1 MSTNGAYSAPTLNEL
16 LAAKNEK
23 AALSLIKKGGVD
35 LKESDSSGLSPIHW
49 AANQGFKKVFAALVK
64 RDVSP
69 FTPDQHGYAPY
80 YHATIQQREDFLD
93 FFHKNYP
100 LSLPKSTTTSFNQD
114 VDNALRNC
122 GLHSFS
128 IKLPIFEDSTEEKID
143 DNVEKTL
150 VSDKKKQTAIFLRS
164 LFTPITLDANK
175 RKSDSKSESLTE
187 LTPAFLSQIAY
198 GLVEEMHP
206 LEILKMLTQDYKE
219 MTWEAK
225 LSCIYLIKELIRI
238 DNKNEWIATPKF
250 QAALEKFLYPLSN
263 VIAMASLTAKI
274 KQLYGHNSIS
284 SVGSHQSAIALS
296 FDLAKAFTEASLQL
310 TPQNFLAINILKKA
324 ESNAAFQAIST
335 LTNKLSQ
342 MVCMDILLAPTIEI
356 AIQQYKFYLDVI
368 KHCLK
373 EEPLSTSNN
382 MPYNFAAA
390 FAIYT
395 GLQFN
400 VIRRLECINQGL
412 LAEDN
417 KQRLPKYD
425 GILQRLQRY
434 DNIFSNQGSFKT
446 LRDLTSQFPECI
458 PVIAIYSADKDKIS
472 ENTQLTDRITLFGKL
487 NQKFSEHF
495 DYLCTLRHL
504 SATSYQT
511 DFMRKLEDFVYS
523 ERATYWY
530 SYQLE
535 PAKIIQL
542 DETLDLHKL
551 EEVLKFCKDI
561 HAPLV
566 VEQAS
571 KRYTGKEAKKLLSN
585 SLIKQAAPQE
595 TIDVLVRLCE
605 VIIKNFKADMP
616 KSEIVDA
623 PQKSKS
629 QKPSTSR
636 KYHDA
641 DTVTELTTNIK
652 KLSLDPQQEIIDTS
666 ITSRPRAH
674 TTTMGTPRHERRKTE
689 TTPKKKRSPTPS
701 SSDQRDDSTFLE
713 SIPEIG
719 ELSLDSFSP
728 RYTPLALASAK
739 QRKKDSFSSSFSE
752 EKDSQTKPPSSKK
765 ALERK

>member
-23 AALSLIKKGGVD
+23 AALSLIKKGGID

-128 IKLPIFEDSTEEKID
+128 IKLPTFEDSTAEEID
-143 DNVEKTL
+143 DNVEKII

-206 LEILKMLTQDYKE
+206 LEILKILTQDYKE

-274 KQLYGHNSIS
+274 KQLYKHNLITSIDY
-284 SVGSHQSAIALS
+284 HQSAAALS
-296 FDLAKAFTEASLQL
+296 FDLAKAFTAATLQL
-310 TPQNFLAINILKKA
+310 TPQNFLAVNILKKA
-324 ESNAAFQAIST
+324 ENNSAFQAVST

-342 MVCMDILLAPTIEI
+342 IVCMDILLAPTIEI
-356 AIQQYKFYLDVI
+356 AIQRYTFYLDVI

-373 EEPLSTSNN
+373 EETSSTRNN

-400 VIRRLECINQGL
+400 ALRRLECINQRL
-412 LAEDN
+412 LAED
-417 KQRLPKYD
+417 KQKLQKYD
-425 GILQRLQRY
+425 GISQRLQKY
-434 DNIFSNQGSFKT
+434 DRLFSNQGAFKA
-446 LRDLTSQFPECI
+446 LRDLMNQFPECI
-458 PVIAIYSADKDKIS
+458 PLIAIYSADKDKIS
-472 ENTQLTDRITLFGKL
+472 ENTKLADRIMLFGKL

-495 DYLCTLRHL
+495 DYLCTLQHL
-504 SATSYQT
+504 NATPYRT
-511 DFMRKLEDFVYS
+511 DFMGQLEDFVYS
-523 ERATYWY
+523 ERGTYWY

-542 DETLDLHKL
+542 DEPLDLTKL
-551 EEVLKFCKDI
+551 ETALKFCKDI

-571 KRYTGKEAKKLLSN
+571 KRYSGKEAKKLLSN
-585 SLIKQAAPQE
+585 HLVKQAAPQE
-595 TIDVLVRLCE
+595 TVDIIIKLCK

-616 KSEIVDA
+616 KSELVDVS
-623 PQKSKS
+623 PNRSFQKSNAN
-629 QKPSTSR
+629 R
-636 KYHDA
+636 KHS
-641 DTVTELTTNIK
+641 DTDTIIELTTSIK
-652 KLSLDPQQEIIDTS
+652 QLSLESSPS
-666 ITSRPRAH
+666 PLRTSRSRSH
-674 TTTMGTPRHERRKTE
+674 TTIMGTITPRHERRKTE
-689 TTPKKKRSPTPS
+689 TSPQKRRSPIS
-701 SSDQRDDSTFLE
+701 SSSEQRDDSISLE
-713 SIPEIG
+713 PIPEIG